1 MINLITGS
9 LLVIGAFFILISGLG
24 LLRFP
29 DIYTRMHAVS
39 KSMSLGIGSIL
50 LAAMIYFGNWNTTI
64 KSLLIIHFLFV
75 TIPVGSQLMSFTAFT
90 MKIPFWENT
99 VIDEYSNKPED

>member
-1 MINLITGS
+1 MINLIIGGFI
-9 LLVIGAFFILISGLG
+9 VYGAFFILISGLG

-39 KSMSLGIGSIL
+39 KSMSMGIGAIL
-50 LAAMIYFGNWNTTI
+50 IAAMLKFASWNTSI

-75 TIPVGSQLMSFTAFT
+75 TIPVASQLISFTAFT
-90 MKIPFWENT
+90 MKIPFWEKT
-99 VIDEYSNKPED
+99 VVDEYSNKPEE

>member
-1 MINLITGS
+1 MIELMTGILI
-9 LLVIGAFFILISGLG
+9 VIGAFFILISGLG
-24 LLRFP
+24 LLTFP

-50 LAAMIYFGNWNTTI
+50 IAAMLNFANWNTSL

-75 TIPVGSQLMSFTAFT
+75 TIPVASQLLSFTAFT
-90 MKIPFWENT
+90 MKIPFWEKT
-99 VIDEYSNKPED
+99 VIDEYSNKSED